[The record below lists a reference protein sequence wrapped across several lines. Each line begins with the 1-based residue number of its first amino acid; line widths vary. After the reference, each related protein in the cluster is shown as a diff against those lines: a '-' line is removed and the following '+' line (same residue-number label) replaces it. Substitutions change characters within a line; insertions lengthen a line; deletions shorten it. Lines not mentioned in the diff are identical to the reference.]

1 MKQRKNV
8 IRRRMREIE
17 ADARQRR
24 AELLADYNK
33 AKAEMP
39 ELSKAEY
46 GDRIGLTGERV
57 GQMIKKALEDIN
69 KAQKQNA

>member
-1 MKQRKNV
+1 
-8 IRRRMREIE
+8 MREIE